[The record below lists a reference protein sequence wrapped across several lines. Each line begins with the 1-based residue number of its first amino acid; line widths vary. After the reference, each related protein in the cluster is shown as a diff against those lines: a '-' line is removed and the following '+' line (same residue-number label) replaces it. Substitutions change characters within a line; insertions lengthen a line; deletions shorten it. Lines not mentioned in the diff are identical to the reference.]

1 MFQSEDE
8 NSLIKIIDFGLAKS
22 LQSTKKIQNK
32 RGTTL
37 YMAPEVIKEDYNE
50 KCDVWSCGIL
60 FYLLFMKTYPF
71 NDESSEKLEKKILEG
86 NTYNFLGKMNENE
99 NIPEGAKKLI
109 KKMLEYDP
117 EKRISMEAALHNDWI
132 QQFSLIRAMDE
143 KIIQRTLKSL
153 LSIKFERKLQEF
165 IWLFF
170 VNNFASSIYNNNE
183 VLNTFQSVDLNGDG
197 ILSKE
202 EMVVAYSKL
211 LGDLKRAEKYVEKIF
226 KYLDCNKNGSIDF
239 SEFVIGAL
247 SQENFLTKKKLKI
260 GFQMFDKVTKFNF
273 FFNKIQNLQH
283 LPYF

>member
-8 NSLIKIIDFGLAKS
+8 NSLIKIIDFGIAKS
-22 LQSTKKIQNK
+22 LKLTKKIQTK
-32 RGTTL
+32 RGTSL
-37 YMAPEVIKEDYNE
+37 YMAPEVIRGNYDE

-71 NDESSEKLEKKILEG
+71 NDDSNEILEKKILEA
-86 NTYNFLGKMNENE
+86 NSCNFLGNMFQNE
-99 NIPEGAKKLI
+99 NIPDGAKKLI
-109 KKMLEYDP
+109 KKMLEYDS
-117 EKRISMEAALHNDWI
+117 EKRISMEKALHSDWI
-132 QQFSLIRAMDE
+132 QQYNLIRAVDE
-143 KIIQRTLKSL
+143 KIIQKTLKSL
-153 LSIKFERKLQEF
+153 LMIKFERKLQEF

-170 VNNFASSIYNNNE
+170 VNNFASSVYNNNE
-183 VLNTFQSVDLNGDG
+183 VLNAFQSVDLNGDG

-247 SQENFLTKKKLKI
+247 SQENFLTKKKLRI
-260 GFQMFDKVTKFNF
+260 GFQMFDKVFCF
-273 FFNKIQNLQH
+273 L
-283 LPYF
+283 L